1 MDALLSLITFIVLIN
16 LGYFA
21 GRYLEK
27 RHYQRILQREEEFRD
42 LVVTPGRQIPAE
54 GVKETTLVCGS
65 VVISVDYFKRIL
77 AGLRMIFGGR
87 LNSYESL
94 LDRARRE
101 AIIRIQ
107 QQAKAQNAFAV
118 YNLKMETSSISKG
131 RGNNIGSI
139 EVIAYGTA
147 LIK

>member
-1 MDALLSLITFIVLIN
+1 MNAILSLITFIVLISI
-16 LGYFA
+16 GYFA
-21 GRYLEK
+21 GRWLEK
-27 RHYQRILQREEEFRD
+27 RHYQRIFQREEIFRD
-42 LVVTPGRQIPAE
+42 LVVIPGRQIPA
-54 GVKETTLVCGS
+54 GVTETTLVCGS

-101 AIIRIQ
+101 AILRVQ
-107 QQAKAQNAFAV
+107 EQASDLNAFAV
-118 YNLKMETSSISKG
+118 YNLKMETSSVSKG